1 MRVAL
6 GTFARSGIESQL
18 GSDVVGAVQAALYHY
33 TGKLEAGRSPIA
45 SPQFFEADREGAKTA
60 YELVV
65 DPEIEALLEREAKR
79 QGTDVNALA
88 AHTVLVY
95 LAELDFIAATP
106 TSRPV

>member
-33 TGKLEAGRSPIA
+33 TGKLEAGRSPIEL
-45 SPQFFEADREGAKTA
+45 PQIFKPDPKDRKTA
-60 YELVV
+60 YELAV
-65 DPEIEALLEREAKR
+65 DPEIETLLEREAER
-79 QGTDVNALA
+79 QGADVDDLA
-88 AHTVLVY
+88 AHSVLIY
-95 LAELDFIAATP
+95 LAELDLIAATP